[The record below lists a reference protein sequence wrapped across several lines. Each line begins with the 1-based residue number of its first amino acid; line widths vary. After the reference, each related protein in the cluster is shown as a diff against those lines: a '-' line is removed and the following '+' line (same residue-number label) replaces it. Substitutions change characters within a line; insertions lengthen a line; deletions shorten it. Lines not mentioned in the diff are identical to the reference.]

1 MLPVTVTGNIGRSV
15 GSTFDLAP
23 SVETMTQHNKS
34 DTKETPRAARRKTGT
49 YTIHD
54 VANMAGVSSITVS
67 RYFNS
72 PDKVSAALRERL
84 KEIVDSIGY
93 VPSQVA
99 GGLASGRG
107 RVVCAVMQNIAST
120 TFADLVKGM
129 TDELQSSG
137 LQLLLANAQYSKE
150 QEEQAIR
157 TFVGW
162 HPSALILTRDDHTPA
177 SETILRGLNIP
188 IVEAWGFVP
197 QRPFHQVGFPH
208 AEVGAVL
215 AGHFLDQG
223 CQRIQFVLP
232 MASEDFRAK
241 QRADGYAS
249 QMRKAGFKPDI
260 QVATHADDFDVGEK
274 WIESFAKAP
283 KRSRPE
289 AVIFSNDNMAAGAI
303 LHAPA
308 CGVALP
314 RDCLM
319 AGFGDAAISARLTP
333 ALTTVRPPRYQIG
346 QHAARAILKLLNA
359 EGENPADLVRDE
371 FESELIVR
379 ESSRRR

>member
-1 MLPVTVTGNIGRSV
+1 
-15 GSTFDLAP
+15 
-23 SVETMTQHNKS
+23 MTQQHKH
-34 DTKETPRAARRKTGT
+34 DTKESQRAARRKTGA

-72 PDKVSAALRERL
+72 PDKVSAGLRERL

-162 HPSALILTRDDHTPA
+162 HPSALILTRDDHTSA
-177 SETILRGLNIP
+177 SETMLRGLNIP

-197 QRPFHQVGFPH
+197 DRPFHQVGFPH
-208 AEVGAVL
+208 PEVGTTL
-215 AGHFLDQG
+215 AQHFLDQG
-223 CQRIQFVLP
+223 CRRIQFVLP
-232 MASEDFRAK
+232 MAEEDFRAK
-241 QRADGYAS
+241 QRAEGYALR
-249 QMRKAGFKPDI
+249 MREAGLEPDI
-260 QVATHADDFDVGEK
+260 RIASHTDDFDVGEK
-274 WIESFAKAP
+274 WIEAFAEEP
-283 KRSRPE
+283 LRSRPE

-303 LHAPA
+303 LHASV
-308 CGVALP
+308 CGVTLP
-314 RDCLM
+314 QDCLM
-319 AGFGDAAISARLTP
+319 AGFGDAAISSRLTP
-333 ALTTVRPPRYQIG
+333 ALTTIRPPRYQIG

-359 EGENPADLVRDE
+359 DGDDTVDLVRDE
-371 FESELIVR
+371 FASELMVR
-379 ESSRRR
+379 GSSQRVPQE